1 MSTTTWIA
9 ALGAAL
15 VTLPALAQDA
25 PRRGGTLIY
34 AVNSEA
40 PNYDCVAT
48 TSYVA
53 VQTVGVHYSRLL
65 RYDPQNYPAV
75 IPDAAESWSI
85 SPDGLAY
92 TFKLRANVKFHDG
105 STLTSEDVKASFD
118 RARKPPAGVV
128 SVRPSW
134 LEDIDTIEAPDPL
147 TVVFRLGTPNASMA
161 SVIASPANCI
171 YSAAKLKQDINW
183 PIRNV
188 MGTGPYRFKEH
199 VQGSHWV
206 GERFDGY
213 FLPGRPLLDGFRVQ
227 FMSGAAMINALQSG
241 QIHAEFRTV
250 TPSQRDKLKEVL
262 GDRIAIAESPWVCK
276 MDLWFNT
283 TRPPFDDVRVRR
295 ALSMAIDRRA
305 GAQALA
311 RVSAVK
317 SVGMLMRP
325 GYAMAM
331 PEPEIEKLPG
341 YGRDAAASRA
351 EARRLLK
358 EAGHENLRFA
368 LLNRDVPEPF
378 QPVAIYVI
386 DQWRQIG
393 VTAEHQPRP
402 LAQQKGQFT
411 AATYEVGVDANCYE
425 NDDPNTQLAL
435 YLSKDKAP
443 VNFSH
448 IVDRQLDALYE
459 KQKRAA
465 GEAERTALLRAFE
478 ARVVDQAFSMPL
490 VYWERIVAH
499 SPALRGWKITASH
512 YVNQDLID
520 VWLAH

>member
-1 MSTTTWIA
+1 
-9 ALGAAL
+9 
-15 VTLPALAQDA
+15 
-25 PRRGGTLIY
+25 
-34 AVNSEA
+34 
-40 PNYDCVAT
+40 
-48 TSYVA
+48 
-53 VQTVGVHYSRLL
+53 
-65 RYDPQNYPAV
+65 
-75 IPDAAESWSI
+75 
-85 SPDGLAY
+85 
-92 TFKLRANVKFHDG
+92 
-105 STLTSEDVKASFD
+105 
-118 RARKPPAGVV
+118 
-128 SVRPSW
+128 
-134 LEDIDTIEAPDPL
+134 
-147 TVVFRLGTPNASMA
+147 MA

-171 YSAAKLKQDINW
+171 YSAAKLKEDINW

-199 VQGSHWV
+199 VKGSHWV

-213 FLPGRPLLDGFRVQ
+213 FLPGKPLLDGFRVQ

-250 TPSQRDKLKEVL
+250 TPAQRDKLKEVL
-262 GDRIAIAESPWVCK
+262 GDKIAIAESPWVCK

-295 ALSMAIDRRA
+295 ALSMAIDRRT

-317 SVGMLMRP
+317 SVGALMRP
-325 GYAMAM
+325 GYELAM
-331 PEPEIEKLPG
+331 PPAEVEKLPG
-341 YGRDAAASRA
+341 YGRDAAAARA

-358 EAGHENLRFA
+358 EAGQENLKFA

-448 IVDRQLDALYE
+448 IVDRQLDELYE

-465 GEAERTALLRAFE
+465 SAAERNALLRAFE
-478 ARVVDQAFSMPL
+478 ARVIDQAFSMPL

-520 VWLAH
+520 VWLAN